1 MSGIKFIGICEASQ
15 LTGLPAQTIRVGLRQ
30 GVFPWG
36 YAIKRKS
43 TWSYYI
49 NREKLIQ
56 TEEANVG
63 KADGD
68 ED

>member
-1 MSGIKFIGICEASQ
+1 MADIKFIGICEASQ
-15 LTGLPAQTIRVGLRQ
+15 LTGLPEQTIRVGLQQ

-36 YAIKRKS
+36 YAIRRKS

-56 TEEANVG
+56 TERVRI
-63 KADGD
+63 
-68 ED
+68 

>member
-1 MSGIKFIGICEASQ
+1 MDKIEFIGISDASRM
-15 LTGLPAQTIRVGLRQ
+15 TGLPEQTIRVGLQQ

-49 NREKLIQ
+49 NKAKLITQ
-56 TEEANVG
+56 EVVRG
-63 KADGD
+63 
-68 ED
+68 

>member
-1 MSGIKFIGICEASQ
+1 MSDIRFIGISEASS
-15 LTGLPAQTIRVGLRQ
+15 LTGLPAQTIRVGLQQ

-36 YAIKRKS
+36 YAIRRKS

-56 TEEANVG
+56 TERVRP
-63 KADGD
+63 
-68 ED
+68 

>member
-1 MSGIKFIGICEASQ
+1 MDKIEFIGISDASRI
-15 LTGLPAQTIRVGLRQ
+15 TGLPEQTIRVGLQQ

-49 NREKLIQ
+49 NKAKLIAQ
-56 TEEANVG
+56 EVVRG
-63 KADGD
+63 
-68 ED
+68 